1 MPIIYENSIPMG
13 AILMSLPRT
22 NSLVDSASFEKNIVC
37 ENHAL
42 KPKFA
47 ITAEKKIER
56 LWLDSNR
63 LGWTYNDFV
72 THMLEVLIIVG
83 QRGKVNVSDASVK
96 SPPPPRQSSGASGES

>member
-22 NSLVDSASFEKNIVC
+22 NHQIQAALVDSASFEENIIC
-37 ENHAL
+37 EKHAL

-83 QRGKVNVSDASVK
+83 QRDKINLSGKRAK
-96 SPPPPRQSSGASGES
+96 CL

>member
-1 MPIIYENSIPMG
+1 
-13 AILMSLPRT
+13 MSLPRT
-22 NSLVDSASFEKNIVC
+22 NGQIQAALVDPASFEENII
-37 ENHAL
+37 EEHAI

-72 THMLEVLIIVG
+72 THMLEVLVVVKQRDKINLSG
-83 QRGKVNVSDASVK
+83 QRVK
-96 SPPPPRQSSGASGES
+96 ATLETALIK

>member
-1 MPIIYENSIPMG
+1 MLIYENSITMG

-22 NSLVDSASFEKNIVC
+22 NYQIQAALVDSASFEENIVC
-37 ENHAL
+37 EKHAL

-63 LGWTYNDFV
+63 LGWTYSDFV
-72 THMLEVLIIVG
+72 THILEVLIVVK
-83 QRGKVNVSDASVK
+83 QRDKIKV
-96 SPPPPRQSSGASGES
+96 SGEGVKAPLKKTLIK